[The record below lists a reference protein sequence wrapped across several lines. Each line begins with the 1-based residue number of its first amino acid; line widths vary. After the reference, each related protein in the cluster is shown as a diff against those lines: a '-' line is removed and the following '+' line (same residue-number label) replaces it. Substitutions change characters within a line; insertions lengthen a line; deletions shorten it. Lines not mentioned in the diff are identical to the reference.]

1 MKALKV
7 IAAIVI
13 AVLLLA
19 GESMVMGIF
28 SVDKALSEDNI
39 NTAIEETGIIDELVD
54 EVLSENT
61 VNMGGKYGEAV
72 QEAMK
77 TDSMKSF
84 FAAYMTSALRS
95 SAYNESYEEIGE
107 DDLTKAFSS
116 AREEVK
122 SSGKVELSST
132 EEELIRQE
140 MMKEI
145 PDITDDLNRIISQY
159 DTTDSDLAQDVASQ
173 SSSVQLLTGM
183 GIRLLA
189 LAGSMVLCAALIA
202 LFWRSKGGF
211 IWCAAVTAIV
221 SVIFL
226 ALTRIGGG
234 GVVNLYSVS
243 VAEQF
248 ALNLLTSGFKSVA
261 IGGFIVAALF
271 VAAYI
276 ILRLAG
282 RSRRREI

>member
-1 MKALKV
+1 M
-7 IAAIVI
+7 
-13 AVLLLA
+13 
-19 GESMVMGIF
+19 
-28 SVDKALSEDNI
+28 
-39 NTAIEETGIIDELVD
+39 
-54 EVLSENT
+54 
-61 VNMGGKYGEAV
+61 
-72 QEAMK
+72 
-77 TDSMKSF
+77 
-84 FAAYMTSALRS
+84 
-95 SAYNESYEEIGE
+95 
-107 DDLTKAFSS
+107 
-116 AREEVK
+116 EEVK

-173 SSSVQLLTGM
+173 SSSVQLLT